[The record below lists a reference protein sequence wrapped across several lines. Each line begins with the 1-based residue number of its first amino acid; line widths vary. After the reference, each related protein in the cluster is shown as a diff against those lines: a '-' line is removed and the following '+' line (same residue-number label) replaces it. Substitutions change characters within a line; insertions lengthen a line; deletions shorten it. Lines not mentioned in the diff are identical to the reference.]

1 MSELVLGLVIFL
13 GSHSIGMTVPQW
25 RAGMIRRIGDRT
37 WMGLYSLVTIVGL
50 VLTVHGFAVA
60 RRAPILLYTPPPVFH
75 AVAVL
80 LMVPVPLLVL
90 ASVLPGK
97 IQAATRHP
105 LLLAVKV
112 WALAHL
118 LANGTAADVLLF
130 GSLLIWAGL
139 VRVSLKR
146 RPRGPRATVPPGRW
160 NDALVVVLGLG
171 LYFAFLL
178 WFHQWLFGVAPL
190 G

>member
-1 MSELVLGLVIFL
+1 MSELIIGLAIFV
-13 GSHSIGMTVPQW
+13 GSHSIGMALSQW
-25 RAGMIRRIGDRT
+25 RANMIRRIGDGA

-50 VLTVHGFAVA
+50 VLVVHGFGIA
-60 RRAPILLYTPPPVFH
+60 RRAPIVLYVPPPVFH
-75 AVAVL
+75 TIAVW

-97 IQAATRHP
+97 IQAATKHP

-118 LANGTAADVLLF
+118 IANGTAADVLLF

-146 RPRGPRATVPPGRW
+146 RPRGPRGTVPPGRW
-160 NDALVVVLGLG
+160 NDAVVVVLGLG
-171 LYFAFLL
+171 LYVAFLL

-190 G
+190 D

>member
-1 MSELVLGLVIFL
+1 MSELVIGLAIFL
-13 GSHSIGMTVPQW
+13 GSQSIGMALPQW
-25 RAGMIRRIGDRT
+25 RAKLIRRMGDGA
-37 WMGLYSLVTIVGL
+37 WMGLYSLVTILGL
-50 VLTVHGFAVA
+50 VLMVHGFAVA
-60 RRAPILLYTPPPVFH
+60 RRAPIVLYVPPPVFH
-75 AVAVL
+75 TIAVW

-90 ASVLPGK
+90 ASVLPGQ
-97 IQAATRHP
+97 IQAATKHP

-139 VRVSLKR
+139 VRMSLKR
-146 RPRGPRATVPPGRW
+146 RPRGPRATVSPGRW
-160 NDALVVVLGLG
+160 NDAVVVVLGLG
-171 LYFAFLL
+171 LYVAFLL
-178 WFHQWLFGVAPL
+178 WFHQRLFGVAPL

>member
-1 MSELVLGLVIFL
+1 MSELIIGLAIFL

-25 RAGMIRRIGDRT
+25 RTDMIRRIGDRA
-37 WMGLYSLVTIVGL
+37 WMGFYSLVSIASL
-50 VLTVHGFAVA
+50 VLIVHGFAVA
-60 RRAPILLYTPPPVFH
+60 RRAPILLYVPPPLLH
-75 AVAVL
+75 TVAVV

-97 IQAATRHP
+97 IQAVTKHP

-146 RPRGPRATVPPGRW
+146 RPRRPRATVPTGRW
-160 NDALVVVLGLG
+160 NDAVVVMFGLA
-171 LYFAFLL
+171 LYVAFLL